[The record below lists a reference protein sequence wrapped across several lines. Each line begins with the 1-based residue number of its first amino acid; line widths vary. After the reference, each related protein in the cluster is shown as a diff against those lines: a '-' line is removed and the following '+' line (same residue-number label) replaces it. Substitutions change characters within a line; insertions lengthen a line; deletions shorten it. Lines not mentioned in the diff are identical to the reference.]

1 VLIEFNTGA
10 LVYRCK
16 MVIAKLLVVQD
27 CLLSIIYV
35 MFIKGEFISVIKFV
49 IEGFEFILLM
59 F

>member
-1 VLIEFNTGA
+1 
-10 LVYRCK
+10 